1 MSKGFDA
8 GIDRETLPAGEESFS
23 TAQEAVPVP
32 LWWGK
37 TRVAVRWITPIVS
50 QEAVEAQDRPVKK

>member
-1 MSKGFDA
+1 MSKGFD
-8 GIDRETLPAGEESFS
+8 IPERDTLPAEEESFS

-37 TRVAVRWITPIVS
+37 QKIAVRWISQIIA
-50 QEAVEAQDRPVKK
+50 QEAVEAQDRPAKK